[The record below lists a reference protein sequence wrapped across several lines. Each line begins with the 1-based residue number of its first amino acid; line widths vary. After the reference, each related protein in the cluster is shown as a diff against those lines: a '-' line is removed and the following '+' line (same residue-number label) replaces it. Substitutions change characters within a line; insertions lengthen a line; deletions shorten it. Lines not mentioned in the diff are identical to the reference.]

1 MRTAKRCIPCLRLS
15 SRSNNWGTKRC
26 VGIFVTNQQWNAQT
40 FTQTSCK
47 QEVTREWH
55 VKGHARDPRGFAA
68 RSRVVAQLASP
79 PQISLPFTLAAIFK
93 TLKNVWPIIE
103 SVSIKKE
110 GRSQSRVEPGPFVS
124 QSFSLSITQPQRPA
138 KIPNNLRTLTSKL
151 FFF

>member
-26 VGIFVTNQQWNAQT
+26 VGIFVTNQQWNAQS

-79 PQISLPFTLAAIFK
+79 PQIFLPFTLAAIFK
-93 TLKNVWPIIE
+93 TFKNFWPTVLLKVFLF
-103 SVSIKKE
+103 KKE
-110 GRSQSRVEPGPFVS
+110 EDRNPGSNPD
-124 QSFSLSITQPQRPA
+124 LSYH
-138 KIPNNLRTLTSKL
+138 NLSPLALHNHKDPPKFQTI
-151 FFF
+151 